1 MIFIS
6 AQPDEDYFVW
16 QLRVQ
21 ILNLQTIGFK
31 DEYHICVKAMHDTY
45 VNPNF
50 IALMQEFRGTNFKFF
65 FYFDHRPDWGLYL
78 PSLRPYILAQHFN
91 IYSYNEFF
99 YIDSDIIFRE
109 LPDFNLLPNHH
120 WVSDTVSYV
129 GGEYILSKSWTL
141 LKNMCAIVGISPEIV
156 LRRNKHSGGAQYVM
170 RNITS
175 EFWQKVEKDCIN
187 LYLYMTDFNHT
198 YNGHGIQSWT
208 ADMWAVLWN
217 LWLSDL
223 ECKVSPELEFCWPG
237 DTLDRWEQT
246 KIMHNAGVTSKDEH
260 RLFYKGKYL
269 ATSPIGV
276 DFSYVEK
283 DKCSVK
289 YVEYIQLCHNLEKK
303 RLDKQEA
310 SLVLQKLLDTMTE

>member
-21 ILNLQTIGFK
+21 IANLQAIGFN
-31 DEYHICVKAMHDTY
+31 DEYHICVKAMHRTH

-50 IALMQEFRGTNFKFF
+50 LQLQKEFMGTPYKFF

-78 PSLRPYILAQHFN
+78 PSLRPYILAQHFAM
-91 IYSYNEFF
+91 YSYTEFF

-109 LPDFNLLPNHH
+109 LPDFTLLPYHH

-129 GGEYILSKSWTL
+129 GGDYILSKSWEL
-141 LKNMCAIVGISPEIV
+141 LKGMTAIVGIDPIVV
-156 LRRNKHSGGAQYVM
+156 LRRNKHSGGAQYIM
-170 RNITS
+170 RGVTS

-198 YNGHGIQSWT
+198 YKGHGIQSWT

-217 LWLSDL
+217 LWLTDL
-223 ECKVSPELEFCWPG
+223 ECKVHSELDFCWPG
-237 DTLDRWEQT
+237 DSLNRWNET
-246 KIMHNAGVTSKDEH
+246 KIMHNAGITPDRKHE
-260 RLFYKGKYL
+260 LFYKGEYL
-269 ATSPIGV
+269 HKNPVGV
-276 DFSYVEK
+276 DFGYV
-283 DKCSVK
+283 DPNTCSVK
-289 YVEYIQLCHNLEKK
+289 YIEYINICHNLEKK
-303 RLDKQEA
+303 QLDK
-310 SLVLQKLLDTMTE
+310 LVVS